1 MDTRTRMAV
10 TGRAQRGFTLVE
22 LMIVVVIA
30 AVLVGIAVPGFRN
43 VILGNSV
50 TSKINELVGALQV
63 ARNEAVTRNSRV
75 TLCPMDADDDE
86 ACDADG
92 SFQDGWVVFND
103 LDDDETVDADE
114 EIFAASTGKAENLSF
129 DPVGLVIDFRADGT
143 AVDGGGATLTVCREI
158 FASQLALEAKDRAAA
173 KKLDAC
179 PD

>member
-1 MDTRTRMAV
+1 MDARTGMAV

-30 AVLVGIAVPGFRN
+30 AVLLGIAVPGFRN

-92 SFQDGWVVFND
+92 SFQDGWIVFND

-114 EIFAASTGKAENLSF
+114 EIFAASTGKAEDMSF
-129 DPVGLVIDFRADGT
+129 DPEGLVVDFRADGT
-143 AVDGGGATLTVCREI
+143 AVDGGGVTLTVCREE
-158 FASQLALEAKDRAAA
+158 FASQLALEATGRATA